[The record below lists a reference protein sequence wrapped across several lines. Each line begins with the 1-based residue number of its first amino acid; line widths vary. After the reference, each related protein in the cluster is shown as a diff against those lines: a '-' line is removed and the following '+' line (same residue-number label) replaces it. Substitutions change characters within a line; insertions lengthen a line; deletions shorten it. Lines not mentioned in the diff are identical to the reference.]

1 MERHLH
7 NSKATYWGCYWEGKT
22 IQCQTENAA
31 VVAIVKPGR
40 SKHSELA
47 MHLRTL
53 FFGMVRFDT
62 ALVAV

>member
-1 MERHLH
+1 M
-7 NSKATYWGCYWEGKT
+7 
-22 IQCQTENAA
+22 IQLQTENAA

-47 MHLRTL
+47 MHL
-53 FFGMVRFDT
+53 FFGMVRFDM